1 MRDDFTQSVCRLL
14 AQRVGLH
21 CSNPECRAATGGPQ
35 TDPGKAVNVGVAAHI
50 TAASSG
56 GPRFDSTLAERE
68 RRSAGNGIWL
78 CQTCAKLI
86 DSDTPRFTT
95 AVLTKWKAD
104 AECDARNR
112 IGKTNQ
118 ASNKRST
125 AKAEQELKRNHRVR
139 DELTGAFLKSP
150 EELRALLRGGPQ
162 YRKFAESEFIVHR
175 LDDTAYPKS
184 DDRPGISGWFKLE
197 VFDFYFNGIEG
208 ILNIEYALVSEFTKS
223 WSILPED
230 RAKDSFPAGFWPI
243 KVFKT
248 GKIPWRNIRHYDL
261 GGDEYYPFPHLY
273 CLYADNGMPYEGFE
287 YDQISGSE
295 SYHFSLPSD
304 GCVELE
310 RLLQLDPKTQN
321 SGECL
326 G

>member
-1 MRDDFTQSVCRLL
+1 LRDDFTQFVCRLL

-21 CSNPECRAATGGPQ
+21 CSNPECRAATSGPQ
-35 TDPGKAVNVGVAAHI
+35 TDPGRAVNVGVAAHI

-56 GPRFDSTLAERE
+56 GPRFDSALPERE
-68 RRSAGNGIWL
+68 RRSAANGIWL

-95 AVLTKWKAD
+95 AVLNKWKAD

-118 ASNKRST
+118 ASSKRSI

-139 DELTGAFLKSP
+139 DELTRAFLKSL
-150 EELRALLRGGPQ
+150 EERMALPRGGPQ

-184 DDRPGISGWFKLE
+184 DDSPGISGWFKLE

-208 ILNIEYALVSEFTKS
+208 ILDIEYALVSEFTKS
-223 WSILPED
+223 WSTLPED
-230 RAKDSFPAGFWPI
+230 RAKEPFPTGFWPI

-248 GKIPWRNIRHYDL
+248 GRIPWRNIRHYDL

-287 YDQISGSE
+287 YYQMPESE
-295 SYHFSLPSD
+295 SYLFSLPSD
-304 GCVELE
+304 GRVELE
-310 RLLQLDPKTQN
+310 RLLRLDPKTQN
-321 SGECL
+321 RWECL